1 MTGIFMSTLELK
13 AGGRIQFDGLRGRNV
28 FLYIVRGEVAVAGQ
42 NIAAFRLVELSEGDM
57 VVIES
62 RTDAYILFGHADP
75 INEPVVSQGP
85 FVMNSED
92 EIRQAYAEF
101 RAGKFGIPSA

>member
-1 MTGIFMSTLELK
+1 MSTLQLR

-28 FLYIVRGEVAVAGQ
+28 FLYVVRGEVGVERQ
-42 NIAAFRLVELSEGDM
+42 VIAAFQLVELSEGDM

-62 RTDAYILFGHADP
+62 RTDAYVLFGHADP
-75 INEPVVSQGP
+75 INEPVVSHGP

-101 RAGKFGIPSA
+101 RAGKFGIPH